1 MARRIVKKK
10 SASAFKTA
18 LAFLL
23 TSEKWN
29 SADCRHLTRWASDEW
44 IDDAAKAWSEIWMKL
59 LDGKLAADTPDQEEG
74 VARTFIRE
82 VIATRRVAEADYW
95 PDYAKFAD
103 EAESLSKFLG
113 SSGPPSLGL
122 LLPPMPRFLDLV
134 PRLQNLAETLRE
146 QVRNR
151 MHISRENSDGLRPR
165 RAFVHM
171 ISDYF
176 RGCCGRP
183 LNKQVAVLTDIAF
196 PGKVLTT
203 ADDISAILKPTT
215 RAGRSGKTKKF
226 P

>member
-1 MARRIVKKK
+1 MARRIAKKT
-10 SASAFKTA
+10 SPSAFKAA

-29 SADCRHLTRWASDEW
+29 SADRKHLTRWASDEW

-74 VARTFIRE
+74 VARVFIRE
-82 VIATRRVAEADYW
+82 VVATRRVAEADYW

-113 SSGPPSLGL
+113 SSLSPDL
-122 LLPPMPRFLDLV
+122 LLPPMPKFRDLV
-134 PRLQNLAETLRE
+134 PGLQNLAKALRE
-146 QVRNR
+146 QARNR

-165 RAFVHM
+165 RVFVHM

-196 PGKVLTT
+196 PGKLLTT